1 MTPQS
6 QRKKLKKAYTSYMKE
21 VMLEVT
27 GRFEIETTLL
37 HHLGDIEE
45 WGLISSIE
53 MKMSDLLEREIS
65 FSREELHL
73 TMEQIIDQMVDEFF
87 DEEQE

>member
-1 MTPQS
+1 MNEF

-21 VMLEVT
+21 VMVEVT
-27 GRFEIETTLL
+27 RRFNIEATLL
-37 HHLGDIEE
+37 HHLDDLED
-45 WGLISSIE
+45 WVVISSIE
-53 MKMSDLLEREIS
+53 MRISDLLDREIS

-87 DEEQE
+87 NEGEE